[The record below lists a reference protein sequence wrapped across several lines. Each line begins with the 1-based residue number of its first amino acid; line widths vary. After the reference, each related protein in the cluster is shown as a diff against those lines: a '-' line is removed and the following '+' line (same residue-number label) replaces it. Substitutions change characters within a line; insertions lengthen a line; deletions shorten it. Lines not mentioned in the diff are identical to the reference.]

1 MLRALAGL
9 GALAWLTA
17 CAPLP
22 PIQAAA
28 PEARPQPTAEAF
40 HLEGRVSVR
49 SAGQQ
54 FAGGIVW
61 TRQGERQEILLRT
74 PLGQGVAEVR
84 LGPAGASLTDGAG
97 NVREAADG
105 EALLQEAIGV
115 ALPLAGLGHWLR
127 GRPDPARPF
136 AGVPD
141 GQGGWASLE
150 QDGWRIEYGSVTE
163 AGLPSRLTAWRGD
176 DLEIRLVVDAWQAP

>member
-1 MLRALAGL
+1 MARSLAGL
-9 GALAWLTA
+9 LALALLSG
-17 CAPLP
+17 CAPLLP
-22 PIQAAA
+22 AS
-28 PEARPQPTAEAF
+28 PQVASIIVADAYR
-40 HLEGRVSVR
+40 LEGRVLVR
-49 SAGQQ
+49 SAEQQ

-61 TRQGERQEILLRT
+61 TRQGERQEILLRN
-74 PLGQGVAEVR
+74 PLGQGVAEVH
-84 LGPAGASLTDGAG
+84 LGPAGASLTDSAG

-136 AGVPD
+136 SGVPD
-141 GQGGWASLE
+141 GHGGWASLD
-150 QDGWRIEYGSVTE
+150 QDGWRIEYAGANET
-163 AGLPSRLTAWRGD
+163 GLPERLTARRGD